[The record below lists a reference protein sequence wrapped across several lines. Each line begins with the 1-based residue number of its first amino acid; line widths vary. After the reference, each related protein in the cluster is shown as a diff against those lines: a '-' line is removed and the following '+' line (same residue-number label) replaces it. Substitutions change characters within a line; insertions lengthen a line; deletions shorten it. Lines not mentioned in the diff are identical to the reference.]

1 MMKNTPKYS
10 KQVLIAAV
18 KNCAA
23 RAQDS
28 YNALGSA
35 EACATNTL
43 READY
48 QVWER
53 FLDDACN
60 WAAQSNDW
68 AIELTRTYGAN

>member
-1 MMKNTPKYS
+1 MMKNTMKYS
-10 KQVLIAAV
+10 EKVLVAAV

-35 EACATNTL
+35 DACATDTL
-43 READY
+43 EADY
-48 QVWER
+48 EVWER

-60 WAAQSNDW
+60 WVAKSNEFAD
-68 AIELTRTYGAN
+68 ELSRTYGAN

>member
-35 EACATNTL
+35 EACAIDTL
-43 READY
+43 EADY
-48 QVWER
+48 EIWER
-53 FLDDACN
+53 FLDDACD
-60 WAAQSNDW
+60 WAAVSNDY
-68 AIELTRTYGAN
+68 ADELSRTYGAN